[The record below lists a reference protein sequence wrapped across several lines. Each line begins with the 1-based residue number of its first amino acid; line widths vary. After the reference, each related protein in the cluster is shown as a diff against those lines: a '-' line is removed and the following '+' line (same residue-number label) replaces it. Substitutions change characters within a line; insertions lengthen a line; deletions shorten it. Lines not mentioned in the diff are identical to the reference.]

1 MHWKILTTID
11 PALSS
16 EENRLH
22 PVAEAI
28 MKNRGYRTPEE
39 QDIFLA
45 PDYERDVQDPFLFS
59 QMEDVVA
66 RVAQAQSSQ
75 EIVGVFGDFDA
86 DGVTSS
92 VILRKVLESLG
103 IPVEVYL
110 PEKLTEGHG
119 LNNKAVDF
127 FKEKKATLIFT
138 LDCGMM
144 NHAEVL
150 YAKEQGIECIII
162 DHHHVPEVLPEAFA
176 IINPKLKDETYPF
189 RDLCGAGTTFKVA
202 TAIISTLQPKGKDQL
217 KWLLDIVAIGTV
229 ADVMPLV
236 GENRT
241 IVKYGLL
248 VLSKTKNLGLRAL
261 LEEANIDFEKS
272 GVPDAELIAFQIAP
286 RINAASR
293 MAHARIA
300 HDLLMA
306 ATPEE
311 ASTLAKELQR
321 LNVARQKQSAATT
334 KEIKEYLEKEK
345 ADKYFLFAA
354 EPHYPYGIVGLVAG
368 RISHT
373 YQKPTAILTKGS
385 DTSRG
390 SFRSV
395 PGFSVIQALEQC
407 ADLLER
413 YGGHEQAAG
422 MHIQNQHLEAFEE
435 RFNALVETWKSTQE
449 QTSEQNVL
457 TIDAEISPVHIGNEL
472 WQDLKKLAPF
482 GEGNREPVLGVR
494 GAVIQSFRS
503 LGKDNEHLKLM
514 VQLENKT
521 FDAIAF
527 NIATDTSY
535 LAEGMKVDLA
545 CTLGENTWAGTT
557 RLQLRVLDIQ

>member
-1 MHWKILTTID
+1 
-11 PALSS
+11 
-16 EENRLH
+16 
-22 PVAEAI
+22 
-28 MKNRGYRTPEE
+28 MKNRGYHTPEE
-39 QDIFLA
+39 QGVFLA
-45 PDYERDVQDPFLFS
+45 PDYERDVQNPFLFS

-66 RVAQAQSSQ
+66 RVSQAQSSQ
-75 EIVGVFGDFDA
+75 EIVGIFGDFDA

-92 VILRKVLESLG
+92 VILRKVLESIG
-103 IPVEVYL
+103 VPVEVYL

-119 LNNKAVDF
+119 LNQKAVDF
-127 FKEKKATLIFT
+127 FKEKKVALIFT

-162 DHHHVPEVLPEAFA
+162 DHHHVPEVLPEAYA

-202 TAIISTLQPKGKDQL
+202 TAIISTLQPQDTDQL

-241 IVKYGLL
+241 LVRYGLL

-261 LEEANIDFEKS
+261 LQEARIDLEKS
-272 GVPDAELIAFQIAP
+272 GVPDAEVIAFQIAP

-306 ATPEE
+306 STPEE
-311 ASTLAKELQR
+311 ASGLAKELQR
-321 LNVARQKQSAATT
+321 LNVARQKASAATT

-345 ADKYFLFAA
+345 ADKHFLFAA
-354 EPHYPYGIVGLVAG
+354 ESHYPYGIVGLVAG
-368 RISHT
+368 RISNT

-422 MHIQNQHLEAFEE
+422 MHIQNKHLQAFEE
-435 RFNALVETWKSTQE
+435 RFNALVEAWRGTQE
-449 QTSEQNVL
+449 QMPEQNVL

-472 WQDLKKLAPF
+472 WRDLKKLAPF

-503 LGKDNEHLKLM
+503 LGKDSEHLKL
-514 VQLENKT
+514 VVRLGNKT

-527 NIATDTSY
+527 NITKDTGY

>member
-1 MHWKILTTID
+1 
-11 PALSS
+11 
-16 EENRLH
+16 
-22 PVAEAI
+22 